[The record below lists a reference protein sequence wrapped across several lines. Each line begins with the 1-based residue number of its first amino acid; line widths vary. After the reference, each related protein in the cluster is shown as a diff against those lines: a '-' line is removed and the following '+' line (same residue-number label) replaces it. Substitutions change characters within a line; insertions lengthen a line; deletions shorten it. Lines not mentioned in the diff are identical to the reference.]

1 MVEIEWAP
9 RAVKDINEIAEFIG
23 KYSIQY
29 AEEQVRLFFEIVSL
43 LEKHPFRGRIVPEL
57 SIPTIRQILCGH
69 YRIIYEVITPN
80 QLGILTV
87 HHQARLLR
95 NNPAIRKLRKK

>member
-29 AEEQVRLFFEIVSL
+29 AEEQVRLF
-43 LEKHPFRGRIVPEL
+43 
-57 SIPTIRQILCGH
+57 Q
-69 YRIIYEVITPN
+69 N
-80 QLGILTV
+80 
-87 HHQARLLR
+87 RLLAR
-95 NNPAIRKLRKK
+95 KASLQGKDRSRIEHSHHSPNPMRTLQDHL